1 MKVAILGCGQ
11 LARMMAHAAAPLE
24 IDCCFVK
31 LGGEGT
37 SCVDGLG
44 EIVTWNPGD
53 SPRALFLE
61 LGEPNIVTVER
72 EAIDVDLL
80 HGLQSFSTVA
90 PSPESVRIGQHRGR
104 ERALLDE
111 LDIPCAAH
119 RVVSTPE
126 AVREAVAN
134 LGLPVV
140 LKSCESGYDGKLQW
154 RFHESA
160 DVDRFCEEQTE
171 GEWLIEK
178 FVAFDREV
186 SIVAARSSGGEFSAY
201 PLTQNHH
208 RDGILLASL
217 APAPN
222 ITEDLQR
229 QATDIVQRIMSHLNY
244 VGVLAVELF
253 DVGGKLLVNELAP
266 RVHNSGHWTMQEGI
280 ASQFENHMRAITGM
294 PLGETQPNYYA
305 GMLNVLGDPEPIAAA
320 TQAVPAVDVH
330 LYNKSPKPL
339 RKLGH
344 LNIKGDSQGAVTG
357 NLLELHECMYGAA
370 SGQLLFAD

>member
-11 LARMMAHAAAPLE
+11 LARMMAHAAAPLGIE
-24 IDCCFVK
+24 CCFVK
-31 LGGEGT
+31 LGGEQT
-37 SCVDGLG
+37 PCVDGLG
-44 EIVTWNPGD
+44 KIVPWSPGD
-53 SPRALFLE
+53 SAQALFLE
-61 LGEPNIVTVER
+61 LGEPDIVTVER

-80 HGLQSFSTVA
+80 RDMEPFSIVA
-90 PSPESVRIGQHRGR
+90 PSAESVRVGQHRGR

-126 AVREAVAN
+126 AVREAVEA

-160 DVDRFCEEQTE
+160 DVHRFCEEQTQ

-186 SIVAARSSGGEFSAY
+186 SIVAARNRGGEFSAY

-217 APAPN
+217 APAPE
-222 ITEDLQR
+222 ITEALQR
-229 QATDIVQRIMSHLNY
+229 QATEIIQRIMNHLNY
-244 VGVLAVELF
+244 VGVMAVELF
-253 DVGGKLLVNELAP
+253 DVEGKLLVNELAP
-266 RVHNSGHWTMQEGI
+266 RVHNSCHWTMQDGI
-280 ASQFENHMRAITGM
+280 ASQFENHMRAVTGM
-294 PLGETQPNYYA
+294 SLGETQPHYHA
-305 GMLNVLGDPEPIAAA
+305 GMLNVLGNPEPISAAA
-320 TQAVPAVDVH
+320 QAVPEVDVH

-344 LNIKGDSQGAVTG
+344 LNIKGDSQAAVKAS
-357 NLLELHECMYGAA
+357 LLELHERMYGAA
-370 SGQLLFAD
+370 SGQLLFSD

>member
-1 MKVAILGCGQ
+1 MRVAILGCGQ
-11 LARMMAHAAAPLE
+11 LARMMAHAAAPLG

-31 LGGEGT
+31 LGDELT
-37 SCVDGLG
+37 PCVDGLG
-44 EIVTWNPGD
+44 DIVAWSPGD
-53 SPRALFLE
+53 SAQSLHSAL
-61 LGEPNIVTVER
+61 GKPDVVTVER

-80 HGLQSFSTVA
+80 RSLQSFCPVS
-90 PSPESVRIGQHRGR
+90 PSPESVRVGQHRGR

-111 LDIPCAAH
+111 LGIPCAAH
-119 RVVSTPE
+119 QVANTPQE
-126 AVREAVAN
+126 VRAVAGQ

-154 RFHESA
+154 RFYEAA
-160 DVDRFCEEQTE
+160 DVDQFCEAQTA

-186 SIVAARSSGGEFSAY
+186 SIVAARSTTGEFRAY

-229 QATDIVQRIMSHLNY
+229 QATDIVQRIMNQLNY
-244 VGVLAVELF
+244 VGVMAVELF
-253 DVGGKLLVNELAP
+253 DVEGKLLVNELAP

-294 PLGETQPNYYA
+294 TLGETQPSYHA
-305 GMLNVLGDPEPIAAA
+305 GMLNVL
-320 TQAVPAVDVH
+320 
-330 LYNKSPKPL
+330 
-339 RKLGH
+339 
-344 LNIKGDSQGAVTG
+344 
-357 NLLELHECMYGAA
+357 
-370 SGQLLFAD
+370 